1 VNKLKGNEKL
11 AVYVGTFVFVLI
23 GFILSFFISDIL
35 SDIFD
40 NLGILT
46 VTQANALVFAL
57 TWFIV
62 CFLTYWG
69 STRWLEEGEKAGIL
83 SLMFFILWIISTLA
97 IVIGYIVKTLLE
109 GNAALISLDGLLDQF
124 FVWLLWALSPAI
136 AALLGVS
143 NKATK
148 YS

>member
-1 VNKLKGNEKL
+1 MKGNEKL

-23 GFILSFFISDIL
+23 GFILSFLISDIL
-35 SDIFD
+35 VDVFN

-46 VTQANALVFAL
+46 AVQTGALVFAL

-69 STRWLEEGEKAGIL
+69 STRWLEEGERAGIL
-83 SLMFFILWIISTLA
+83 SLMFFILWIISTFA
-97 IVIGYIVKTLLE
+97 IVIGFITKILLE
-109 GNAALISLDGLLDQF
+109 GNAATITLDSLLDQF

-148 YS
+148 YSN

>member
-1 VNKLKGNEKL
+1 MKGNEKL

-23 GFILSFFISDIL
+23 GFISSFFISDIL
-35 SDIFD
+35 SDILD

-46 VTQANALVFAL
+46 VTQASSLVFAL

-62 CFLTYWG
+62 CFVTYWG

-83 SLMFFILWIISTLA
+83 SLMFFILWIISSLA
-97 IVIGYIVKTLLE
+97 IVVGYIAKTLLE
-109 GNAALISLDGLLDQF
+109 GNAATITLDGLLDQF
-124 FVWLLWALSPAI
+124 FIWLLWALSPAI

-143 NKATK
+143 NKAIK

>member
-1 VNKLKGNEKL
+1 MNKLKSNEKL

-23 GFILSFFISDIL
+23 GFILSFYISDFISDI
-35 SDIFD
+35 I
-40 NLGILT
+40 NTLGILT
-46 VTQANALVFAL
+46 VSQAGDLVFAL
-57 TWFIV
+57 TWFFV

-69 STRWLEEGEKAGIL
+69 STRWLQEGEKAGIL
-83 SLMFFILWIISTLA
+83 SLMFFILWIISSFA
-97 IVIGYIVKTLLE
+97 IVIGYIIKILLDGLAATITLE
-109 GNAALISLDGLLDQF
+109 GLLDQF

-148 YS
+148 HN

>member
-1 VNKLKGNEKL
+1 MKGNEKL
-11 AVYVGTFVFVLI
+11 AVCVGTFVFVLI
-23 GFILSFFISDIL
+23 GFISSFIISDIL
-35 SDIFD
+35 SDILD

-46 VTQANALVFAL
+46 VIQANSLVFAL
-57 TWFIV
+57 TWFVV
-62 CFLTYWG
+62 CFVTYWG
-69 STRWLEEGEKAGIL
+69 STRWLEEGEKVGIL
-83 SLMFFILWIISTLA
+83 SLMFFILWIISSLA
-97 IVIGYIVKTLLE
+97 IVVGYITKTLLE
-109 GNAALISLDGLLDQF
+109 GNAATITLDGLLDQF